1 MKIAVYPGTFDPITL
16 GHVDVIRRAKSITD
30 TLHVS
35 VARNSAKKTMFSLEE
50 RLEMLRTV
58 VGDTKGIIVDSFEG
72 LTVNYCLSLNACAIV
87 RGLRAISDFEF
98 EFQMA
103 LTNRK
108 LDERIETIFL
118 MPSEQYTYLSS
129 AMIKEI
135 ARLDGDISPFVPKE
149 CVERIKKRCRIGG

>member
-1 MKIAVYPGTFDPITL
+1 MKIAVYPGTFDPVTL

-30 TLHVS
+30 TLYVS
-35 VARNSAKKTMFSLEE
+35 VARSSAKKTIFNLEE

-58 VGDTKGIIVDSFEG
+58 VGGTKGIIVDSFEG
-72 LTVNYCLSLNACAIV
+72 LTVDYCLSLNACAIV

-103 LTNRK
+103 LTNRR

-135 ARLDGDISPFVPKE
+135 ARLDGDITPFVPKE
-149 CVERIKKRCRIGG
+149 CVERIKKRCRVGG